1 MQTKRTWRIV
11 VVSPSDVTPERDLLS
26 DVIAELNRGIAGE
39 RGLVLELSRWETDS
53 YPGFHAKGPQGLI
66 DPILKIEECD
76 VLIGIFWKRFGTPT
90 MDAQSGTEHEIRTA
104 YDAWKENAR
113 PQIMLYF
120 NQKAYL
126 PKSKEEIDQLGRVL
140 EFRQRLPKQG
150 LWWSYNGK
158 SQFEKLTRNHLTQ
171 FICRNYPESV
181 PENQPAQTQVV
192 GRSVES
198 LMEAFCTHLTDR
210 VSRVYIVGES
220 ESREIEQVF
229 IKLNIME
236 EYQGIPLQAEF
247 LGLMDSEMRKRR
259 DPFVD
264 FEVEI
269 ERKPDRDSRIASDT
283 IKQVIKPEELLR
295 QRAQTVISGAPGC
308 GKTTLL
314 RYLALRALKDGRL
327 PLFLELKTVDEDD
340 FKQARNSLS
349 QLLFDKSVAPSLN
362 LQGSERER
370 LQEYFL
376 ARLRAGDAAIFL
388 DGLDEVRGTNFFPT
402 LCSAVSEF
410 VGSDSRNVVVVSTR
424 PYAFQ
429 ANIQGLQEMEI
440 APLSRRQVEEFL
452 NHYYGDDSATR
463 SLIQHLR
470 RHRQLREFCSTPFL
484 LSVVAQLH
492 RSGHQIVQDRL
503 ELYRQIV
510 LHLAVKLDSAKSL
523 PLSRFHIPD
532 PDGALKLDFLKYLA
546 CERMFMG
553 YLNEAEADREAA
565 RLVFSGDELLEQ
577 VKRFLKSEKRNEV
590 EPRLLATDVKGTP
603 LLREVGTD
611 VFAFAHLTIQEY
623 LAATAL
629 SRRDD
634 CERIFCR
641 AYFNSALASMEVL
654 PMTMGLAQRP
664 AALYATLE
672 GLPESLIFMNLR
684 LRARGLSYVPY
695 TSQAIRTIL
704 LRLGERLLELNS
716 GSEEETIYGQIG
728 MRSLSAINSAA
739 IQFLYDRLETLFRSD
754 NVEVRLKALLALYA
768 LGGERATG
776 MMIEALKDKEANVQ
790 LTAIPLLMGRE
801 QSLEA
806 LIKILQHPNPYVWF
820 PAARVLE
827 LFGGERVVEAMS
839 EVLQNEDQLYDLRL
853 VAAETL
859 GRLGSERACKALL
872 SVLKREDKERKVH
885 AKNHTDG
892 DVELP
897 ASLGHQDDTG
907 ENTGESDGDDDHLL
921 LYKRNILRKAAAQ
934 ALRRVSDEAAFDV
947 LVETLKNREERKVVR
962 SAAAEALGRIG
973 NADAVSVLLETLKNR
988 DEPKA
993 LRGTAAEALGRIGD
1007 ERAVEV
1013 LLAVL
1018 KNKEDESFR
1027 VRKKAAVALK
1037 RLNPEKAI
1045 DAFVAL
1051 LEIDDDDETEPSKVD
1066 TDSVVVIPSASE
1078 LDMLLEQLISLDAA
1092 SVETLAT
1099 ALHYSSSPLAP
1110 RAAKSL
1116 GRLGGEEAVEALAGA
1131 LRDLRHRGAIEVTGN
1146 VVAALEQIGGE
1157 RAIEALIGGVKPQLL
1172 DTERIEELGL
1182 NHMQTGADHEKP
1194 ILFVDTDVRIKSVA
1208 ALGRLRDK
1216 KGVDAVLEA
1225 LEDSDDSDL
1234 RETAARALG
1243 QMGGEKA
1250 ITGLIRLLQDDEV
1263 NVRIAAIEALGE
1275 DGAEAVEAL
1284 LGALKPEVREKLTAS
1299 RALARLGDDILCD
1312 GLVKALS
1319 GASDLARQKA
1329 AEVVGYYADG
1339 VDVFDELTR
1348 MAATDPADEVRKA
1361 AGELRIKYER
1371 KLKLFGVL

>member
-1 MQTKRTWRIV
+1 MDTKRTWRIV
-11 VVSPSDVTPERDLLS
+11 VVSPSDVMPERAVLA
-26 DVIAELNRGIAGE
+26 DVIDELNRGIAGE
-39 RGLVLELSRWETDS
+39 HGLVLELSRWETDS
-53 YPGFHAKGPQGLI
+53 YPGFHPQGPQGLI
-66 DPILKIEECD
+66 DPILKIEDCD

-104 YDAWKENAR
+104 YDAWKKNGR

-126 PKSKEEIDQLGRVL
+126 PKSPEEIDQLRQVL
-140 EFRQRLPKQG
+140 EFKQDLPKES

-158 SQFEKLTRNHLTQ
+158 SQFEKLARNHLTQ
-171 FICRNYPESV
+171 FIRQSYSESV
-181 PENQPAQTQVV
+181 SENQPAQSQVV
-192 GRSVES
+192 GRSVEE
-198 LMEAFCTHLTDR
+198 LTEAFCADLTDR

-220 ESREIEQVF
+220 EAREIEQVF
-229 IKLNIME
+229 IKLNIVE
-236 EYQGIPLQAEF
+236 EYGRIPVQAEF

-259 DPFVD
+259 DPFLD

-269 ERKPDRDSRIASDT
+269 ERKPDRGSRTASDT
-283 IKQVIKPEELLR
+283 VKEVIKPEELLR

-314 RYLALRALKDGRL
+314 RYLTLRALKDGRL
-327 PLFLELKTVDEDD
+327 PLFLELKTVNEDD

-388 DGLDEVRGTNFFPT
+388 DGLDEVRGTSFFPT
-402 LCSAVSEF
+402 LRTAVSEF
-410 VGSDSRNVVVVSTR
+410 VRSDSRNVVVVSTR

-429 ANIQGLQEMEI
+429 TNIQGLQEMEI

-452 NHYYGDDSATR
+452 KHYYADDSSTR

-470 RHRQLREFCSTPFL
+470 RYRQLREFCSTPFL

-532 PDGALKLDFLKYLA
+532 PDGALKLDFLRYLA

-654 PMTMGLAQRP
+654 PMTMALAHRP
-664 AALYATLE
+664 AALCATLE
-672 GLPESLIFMNLR
+672 GLPESLNFMNLR

-695 TSQAIRTIL
+695 TSQAIRPIL
-704 LRLGERLLELNS
+704 FALGERLLELHS
-716 GSEEETIYGQIG
+716 GTEEETIYSQIG
-728 MRSLSAINSAA
+728 MRSLSAMNSAA
-739 IQFLYDRLETLFRSD
+739 IQFLYDKIETQFRSD
-754 NVEVRLKALLALYA
+754 NVEVRLKALVALWA

-776 MMIEALKDKEANVQ
+776 MMIEALQD
-790 LTAIPLLMGRE
+790 
-801 QSLEA
+801 
-806 LIKILQHPNPYVWF
+806 PYVSSA
-820 PAARVLE
+820 AARGLE
-827 LFGGERVVEAMS
+827 RFGGERVVDAMS
-839 EVLQNEDQLYDLRL
+839 EVLKNENQLHNLRL
-853 VAAETL
+853 LAARIL
-859 GRLGSERACKALL
+859 GRLGSARACEALL
-872 SVLKREDKERKVH
+872 SVLKRKDKEREVH
-885 AKNHTDG
+885 LKNHTDEG
-892 DVELP
+892 VELP
-897 ASLGHQDDTG
+897 TSLEDHDDAG
-907 ENTGESDGDDDHLL
+907 EDTDEAGEEDYYPWRRD
-921 LYKRNILRKAAAQ
+921 RRKAFLRRTAAK
-934 ALRRVSDEAAFDV
+934 ALRRIGDEEAFDA
-947 LVETLKNREERKVVR
+947 LLETLKNRDERKVLR
-962 SAAAEALGRIG
+962 RAAAEALGRIG
-973 NADAVSVLLETLKNR
+973 KADAVDVLLETLKNR

-993 LRGTAAEALGRIGD
+993 LRGAAAEALGRIGD
-1007 ERAVEV
+1007 ERAFEV

-1018 KNKEDESFR
+1018 KNEEDETFS

-1037 RLNPEKAI
+1037 RLNPEKVI
-1045 DAFVAL
+1045 DAF
-1051 LEIDDDDETEPSKVD
+1051 LELMKIDDDDETEPSKVD
-1066 TDSVVVIPSASE
+1066 TDGVVISLESE
-1078 LDMLLEQLISLDAA
+1078 LDVMLFEQLISLDALP
-1092 SVETLAT
+1092 VEFLGQI
-1099 ALHYSSSPLAP
+1099 LQDSSSALVAQ
-1110 RAAKSL
+1110 AVKSL

-1131 LRDLRHRGAIEVTGN
+1131 LDAFRLSGETEVKKNLVT
-1146 VVAALEQIGGE
+1146 ALEKIGGE
-1157 RAIEALIGGVKPQLL
+1157 RAIEALIEGVKPQLL
-1172 DTERIEELGL
+1172 DKQKIEELGL
-1182 NHMQTGADHEKP
+1182 NDRIPTAAQHEEPMPYIDAD
-1194 ILFVDTDVRIKSVA
+1194 IQIKAVA

-1216 KGVDAVLEA
+1216 KGVDVVLEA
-1225 LEDSDDSDL
+1225 LDYNYISGDDE

-1250 ITGLIRLLQDDEV
+1250 ITGLLKLLQDDDDD
-1263 NVRIAAIEALGE
+1263 VRIAAIEALGE
-1275 DGAEAVEAL
+1275 DGAEAVAAL
-1284 LGALKPEVREKLTAS
+1284 LEASKPEMREKLVALK
-1299 RALARLGDDILCD
+1299 ALARFGDDILRD

-1319 GASDLARQKA
+1319 GASDMTRQKA

-1361 AGELRIKYER
+1361 AGEARIKYER
-1371 KLKLFGVL
+1371 KLKLFGVLKD